1 MVSPDTER
9 AEPRALGP
17 APPAGPLAPA
27 PWDVLDADVFAV
39 ALRALA
45 PPLEADLPAA
55 EPLDLV
61 ASVFAAPRLVAFF
74 ASFAAFDVA
83 AEATDLRTVDAL
95 VELRPADSP
104 VDLAGA
110 RLAVPRL
117 VALLPAE
124 GRVGA
129 FRVEVAFAG
138 GRLEAAVFV
147 DAVFDDAV
155 FDAVLLDAVL
165 LDGLVDAVVDARLV
179 DVLLVDV
186 LPVDARFAGALRAA
200 EDLVAVALPPV
211 PVVLLVVLLVDAF
224 LAAGL
229 LAPVFLLADLRG
241 LVVAMHLSRGLIA
254 PRGGPPSIAPA
265 ACREG
270 DRKSA
275 CRAGL
280 SRRTARTTPARMQG
294 PPAAPAAA

>member
-9 AEPRALGP
+9 AEPRALDP

-27 PWDVLDADVFAV
+27 PRDVLDADVFTV

-55 EPLDLV
+55 EPLDFV
-61 ASVFAAPRLVAFF
+61 ESVFAAPRLVAFF
-74 ASFAAFDVA
+74 ASFAVFDVA
-83 AEATDLRTVDAL
+83 GEAADLRTVDAG
-95 VELRPADSP
+95 VELRPA
-104 VDLAGA
+104 DLAGA
-110 RLAVPRL
+110 RLALPRL

-124 GRVGA
+124 LRVEA

-138 GRLEAAVFV
+138 ARLVTAVFA
-147 DAVFDDAV
+147 DAA
-155 FDAVLLDAVL
+155 FDAVLLEAVLLEAVL
-165 LDGLVDAVVDARLV
+165 LDGLVDAVVDAR
-179 DVLLVDV
+179 LVDV

-200 EDLVAVALPPV
+200 EDLVAIALPPV
-211 PVVLLVVLLVDAF
+211 PVVLPVVLLVDAF